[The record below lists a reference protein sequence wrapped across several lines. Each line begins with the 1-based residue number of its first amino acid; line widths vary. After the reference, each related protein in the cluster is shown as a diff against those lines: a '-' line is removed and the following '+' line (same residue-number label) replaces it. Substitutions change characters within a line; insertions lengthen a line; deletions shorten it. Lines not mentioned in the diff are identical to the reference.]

1 MSTFFLQYWQGY
13 TLQWDLAYR
22 YPFIRKVL
30 IIMKK
35 YIGQL
40 YLDKNAGVLAV
51 DLAGEPLAHYYD
63 PGLALVS
70 SGIKIGNHSY
80 CGSVSYPYII
90 RLNLKQYPV
99 RANT

>member
-1 MSTFFLQYWQGY
+1 
-13 TLQWDLAYR
+13 
-22 YPFIRKVL
+22 
-30 IIMKK
+30 MKK

-70 SGIKIGNHSY
+70 SGIKIGNHLY

-99 RANT
+99 RANTWAFENKIILLVPAASLMVTLNLQ